1 MSKKGVRYR
10 YVMSKKG
17 VMDMKMKIALA
28 TATLMLLPSLG
39 MAMGCNHSKQA
50 MSCAASSVYDAES
63 KSCVATTT

>member
-1 MSKKGVRYR
+1 
-10 YVMSKKG
+10 
-17 VMDMKMKIALA
+17 MKMKIALA

-50 MSCAASSVYDAES
+50 MSCAAGSVYDAES

>member
-1 MSKKGVRYR
+1 MSE
-10 YVMSKKG
+10 KG

-50 MSCAASSVYDAES
+50 MSCAAGSVYDADTNT
-63 KSCVATTT
+63 CVATTT